1 MIPRPVELRAQ
12 VSVDFEHS
20 SGPWSP
26 TEFRLTYVQLLSLC
40 SVLLFCLLLHV
51 VRSLRLRR
59 TVTGSASS
67 SCRSVVGDKE
77 LCAPLEESQPSEKS
91 ASPPSSESAPSGSW
105 RWVDALLGR
114 DAEEEEA
121 VVNAARSMINQTH
134 HQLAWSVQNDPAAGG
149 YKNSTPYQQRQQQQQ
164 QQQQR
169 QQQQPRPPISMA
181 KLIMS
186 RHVRSSHPISYS
198 CAL

>member
-1 MIPRPVELRAQ
+1 MIPRPVELRTQ
-12 VSVDFEHS
+12 PSVDFERS

-26 TEFRLTYVQLLSLC
+26 AEFRLTYVQLLSLC
-40 SVLLFCLLLHV
+40 GVLLFCLLLHV
-51 VRSLRLRR
+51 VRSLRLHRA
-59 TVTGSASS
+59 VTGSASS
-67 SCRSVVGDKE
+67 SCRLVVGDKE
-77 LCAPLEESQPSEKS
+77 LCAPLEESQPLEKP
-91 ASPPSSESAPSGSW
+91 ASQSLSESAPSGGW

-121 VVNAARSMINQTH
+121 VVNAARSMIIQTH
-134 HQLAWSVQNDPAAGG
+134 RQLVWPVQNDPVAGV
-149 YKNSTPYQQRQQQQQ
+149 YKNSTPYQQRHQQQQQQ

-169 QQQQPRPPISMA
+169 PPVSMA

-186 RHVRSSHPISYS
+186 RHVRSSHPISYY